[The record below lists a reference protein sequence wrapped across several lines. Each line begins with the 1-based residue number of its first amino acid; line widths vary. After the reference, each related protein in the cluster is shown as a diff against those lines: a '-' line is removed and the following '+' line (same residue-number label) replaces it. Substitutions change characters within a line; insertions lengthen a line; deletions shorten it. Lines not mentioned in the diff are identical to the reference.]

1 MTVGRLACLLLGALL
16 LLGPP
21 VPGAAQGRI
30 PAPPPRLGT
39 QPPRTQPREA
49 AREPGREPGRDA
61 GRDVFLQ
68 AIGML
73 AGQGLVLGHESLDG
87 ILVRYENK
95 LLPKDKALASLGDA
109 ARYADLVLAAFRG
122 RLMGELSDQE
132 KKDLALLIGFY
143 EIERQAIEALAAYVR
158 SGGGKNREAF
168 GQLQERVAAIVR
180 QISLGGGQP

>member
-1 MTVGRLACLLLGALL
+1 MTVGRLGWLFLGALVVFGL
-16 LLGPP
+16 PA
-21 VPGAAQGRI
+21 PGGAQGRI
-30 PAPPPRLGT
+30 PAPPPRLAA
-39 QPPRTQPREA
+39 PAARPQPREA
-49 AREPGREPGRDA
+49 VREPGRDA
-61 GRDVFLQ
+61 GREVFLQ

-122 RLMGELSDQE
+122 RLMGELSEQE
-132 KKDLALLIGFY
+132 KTDLALLIGFY

-168 GQLQERVAAIVR
+168 EQLQERVAAIVR